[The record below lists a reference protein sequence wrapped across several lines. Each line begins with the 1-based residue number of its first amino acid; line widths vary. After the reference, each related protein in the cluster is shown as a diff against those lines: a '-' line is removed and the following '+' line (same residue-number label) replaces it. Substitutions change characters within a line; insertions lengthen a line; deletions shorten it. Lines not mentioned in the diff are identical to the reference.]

1 MTTKYRFIFCFI
13 LFHLFFGKDIEAT
26 GKGSVTPYL
35 ITMIH
40 DQLFQLDEQLKL
52 PPSSYHRDDI
62 FFSGESLEEKE
73 LLWSLAKEEIQERSQ
88 EGSFRE
94 PFFQEACQS
103 FFDAQEC
110 VDEDD
115 PITARHLLTQAALLI
130 QCLWDENSI
139 QSILAEKIRETDER
153 LLKVSDE
160 QSRYLLEEEQGQN
173 LQCYQELFG
182 VNLPIKSANKKT
194 YNDFERNHYI
204 SERERDSVR
213 PYLLPIDH
221 PIKPALDSIFRA
233 TRAILNRAAFLE
245 AGFIIKFSQ
254 PRSFIKVASH
264 PQMPGYLVKVHFDS
278 TLSKKHGKES
288 WRWLVQRVEGARKVR
303 KAIEKKKSKH
313 FVVPRKWL
321 YPLPEKPTV
330 PHTPDFV
337 RKNVILVVQDMKL
350 VSNEENLEAW
360 KTKITEEHL
369 KELYA
374 IMKSAKGASYRAD
387 NIAYTQSGKFAFIDT
402 EYPNRKPNFHT
413 IGTYLSPEMQTYWE
427 NLLRRKKK

>member
-1 MTTKYRFIFCFI
+1 MTTKYRYIFCFI
-13 LFHLFFGKDIEAT
+13 LFHLFLSKDIEAT
-26 GKGSVTPYL
+26 EKRSVTPYL

-40 DQLFQLDEQLKL
+40 DQLFQLDEQLQL
-52 PPSSYHRDDI
+52 PKSSYHRDDI
-62 FFSGESLEEKE
+62 FLSGESSEEKE
-73 LLWSLAKEEIQERSQ
+73 LLWSIAKEEIQERSKD
-88 EGSFRE
+88 GCFHE
-94 PFFQEACQS
+94 PFFQEAFQS
-103 FFDAQEC
+103 FFDAQEF
-110 VDEDD
+110 VESD
-115 PITARHLLTQAALLI
+115 PITARYLLSQAALLV
-130 QCLWDENSI
+130 QCLWDEKSI
-139 QSILAEKIRETDER
+139 QAILAEKIRETDDR

-160 QSRYLLEEEQGQN
+160 QSRYILEEDQRQN
-173 LQCYQELFG
+173 LHCYQKLFG
-182 VNLPIKSANKKT
+182 LTLPIKSANKKT

-233 TRAILNRAAFLE
+233 KRAILNRAAFLE

-264 PQMPGYLVKVHFDS
+264 PQLPGYLVKVHFDS

-321 YPLPEKPTV
+321 YPLPEKPSV

-350 VSNEENLEAW
+350 VPHEENLEAW

-374 IMKSAKGASYRAD
+374 IMKLAKGSSYRAD

-413 IGTYLSPEMQTYWE
+413 IGTYLSTEMQAYWE
-427 NLLRRKKK
+427 NLIRKKKK